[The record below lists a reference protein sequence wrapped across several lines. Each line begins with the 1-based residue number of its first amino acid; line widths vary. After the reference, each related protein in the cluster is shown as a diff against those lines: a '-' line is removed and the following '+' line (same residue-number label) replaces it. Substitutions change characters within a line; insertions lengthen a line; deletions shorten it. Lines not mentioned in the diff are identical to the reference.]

1 MRGMVMNRFRSILK
15 WCSVGGISLL
25 LVLSV
30 AWAVSRMVFPT
41 EAQRQAIAQ
50 LEQESEY
57 LGENAFA
64 LLWTLGRDVPED
76 QLSAVMAEDVRRFS
90 ETARGSEGRGSSLAD
105 VESAAERF
113 PDLSPSAED
122 LQRFCSSIDESCLA
136 RVREDLD
143 AYAALIDRHA
153 DLLDRVEQL
162 HRYDFLRS
170 EFPHEIRYL
179 VPPYRAATLLLTRRS
194 VDFARGREEEA
205 VAGTCRD
212 LATWRSFAPSADTL
226 TMRSVAMAY
235 ALRYGDA
242 IAGMIAEW
250 PLDRSLPEPCAE
262 ALAAPEPQE
271 VSLCETMRSEFA
283 VAATSIRQ
291 LTEHKVQKNWFDHLL
306 ERLFF
311 DAEATVGMV
320 AEAFPDH
327 CSERERERIVADRP
341 PPPDA
346 PPHGLLRFACVGNF
360 AGCVTQSLSW
370 SNHASYRNNAQD
382 YGAKL
387 RVLGTLAWL
396 RREAEE
402 GLSVSELLVERP
414 DALKSPARDI
424 QVGPEGKTLRVALYD
439 NAADR
444 DWSISLPTALHPANG
459 D

>member
-1 MRGMVMNRFRSILK
+1 MVMSRFRSILK

-30 AWAVSRMVFPT
+30 AWAVSRMVYPT

-64 LLWTLGRDVPED
+64 LLWTLERDVPED
-76 QLSAVMAEDVRRFS
+76 KLSDVMAEDVRRFS
-90 ETARGSEGRGSSLAD
+90 ETARDSEARGSSLAD
-105 VESAAERF
+105 VESAAEQF

-122 LQRFCSSIDESCLA
+122 RNRFCFPVDEDCLLQ
-136 RVREDLD
+136 VRDDLE
-143 AYAALIDRHA
+143 AHVALIERNEK
-153 DLLDRVEQL
+153 LLDRIERL
-162 HRYDFLRS
+162 HDYEVLRS
-170 EFPHEIRYL
+170 EFPPEINAL
-179 VPPYRAATLLLTRRS
+179 LPPFRTAAMLLTRRA
-194 VDFARGREEEA
+194 VDFASGREEEA
-205 VAGTCRD
+205 VAATCSD
-212 LATWRSFAPSADTL
+212 MATWRRLALHADTIP
-226 TMRSVAMAY
+226 MRFVAMAY
-235 ALRYGDA
+235 ATRYGHA
-242 IAGMIAEW
+242 LAGMLAEW
-250 PLDRSLPEPCAE
+250 PLGRSLPARCDE
-262 ALAAPEPQE
+262 ALAAPAPADL
-271 VSLCETMRSEFA
+271 SLCETMRGEFA
-283 VAATSIRQ
+283 VTASSIRGLSEPFGEDQ
-291 LTEHKVQKNWFDHLL
+291 FIDRWLMP
-306 ERLFF
+306 LFF
-311 DAEATVGMV
+311 DAEATVGMM
-320 AEAFPDH
+320 AEAFSGH
-327 CSERERERIVADRP
+327 CSESERERIVADRP

-444 DWSISLPTALHPANG
+444 DWSIPLPTALHPANG